1 MAVSGAPLAWAFAP
15 SLARPWGTR
24 GPGRPAWPRGREG
37 NEIKVCPVRPPS
49 LSTIRADGLLGAI
62 RLGKI
67 APRPGDLMAS
77 PA

>member
-15 SLARPWGTR
+15 SLAHPWGAL
-24 GPGRPAWPRGREG
+24 GPGRPAWLRGRG
-37 NEIKVCPVRPPS
+37 DEIKVCPVRPPS
-49 LSTIRADGLLGAI
+49 HSTIRADGLLGAI